1 VLTEESP
8 VKAPGDCS
16 SPQYQMARYRGAY
29 PIDRACNPQ
38 EAVLGGGNDS
48 LQKIIG
54 KFFLGE
60 LDRYETYGEDSK
72 VALQVM
78 MRDLT
83 AAQRARN
90 RIMSGPS

>member
-1 VLTEESP
+1 
-8 VKAPGDCS
+8 
-16 SPQYQMARYRGAY
+16 MY
-29 PIDRACNPQ
+29 PIDRAFNPQ
-38 EAVLGGGNDS
+38 EAVLGGGNGS

-72 VALQVM
+72 VALQLM
-78 MRDLT
+78 MKDPT
-83 AAQRARN
+83 AAHRARN